1 MVDAKT
7 GFEMAE
13 HIDEVDGDGD
23 DKVMARINARVNAM
37 PNYTTY

>member
-13 HIDEVDGDGD
+13 HIDEVDGEGD
-23 DKVMARINARVNAM
+23 DVERGGVEGRDVWIQSG
-37 PNYTTY
+37 